1 MGKFKPGQSG
11 NPKGTSHPPELKRAR
26 RLNAHE
32 FGVAATKMLNM
43 TLEQLEEMNNDPKTI
58 MMDKC
63 IAVMLIEGHKKKSE
77 QHFRFVYDRVLG
89 KPKEMLTIK
98 DERAPVKIDE
108 ASLKDRLLS
117 QLTDEQ
123 LQALIDKPKQDI
135 EEVEYKEV
143 TDGNDSEPVEG

>member
-1 MGKFKPGQSG
+1 VARPIKKGQVL
-11 NPKGTSHPPELKRAR
+11 NPTGIKEPQEVRRAR
-26 RLNAHE
+26 KLNQHD
-32 FGVAATKMLNM
+32 FTLTATNLINKSQEWLEDFLQDKTKPSGDLLIAKMILMGLKQGNV
-43 TLEQLEEMNNDPKTI
+43 KT
-58 MMDKC
+58 
-63 IAVMLIEGHKKKSE
+63 AS
-77 QHFRFVYDRVLG
+77 FVYDRVLG
-89 KPKEMLTIK
+89 KPKEMLVLK

-143 TDGNDSEPVEG
+143 TNGNDPEPA